1 MPEGPHINGSSLQFL
16 YGAKSRLVD
25 LADATYYSCLTDPAL
40 SSEARPELGELG
52 PNVGICI
59 ETTAGRVAVATVVGE
74 ATPREV
80 DLNVTVWEK
89 E

>member
-1 MPEGPHINGSSLQFL
+1 M
-16 YGAKSRLVD
+16 
-25 LADATYYSCLTDPAL
+25 LTDPAL
-40 SSEARPELGELG
+40 SSEARLKLGDLG
-52 PNVGICI
+52 PNAGVCI

-80 DLNVTVWEK
+80 TLNVTVWEK